1 MRRAVGRVVE
11 IYRYPV
17 KSMAG
22 ARLTQ
27 VLLGWHGL
35 DGDRRFAFRRRTER
49 GGFPWLTASRL
60 PELILYRPCD
70 GEGAAAGAV
79 PTHVRTPDGRV
90 LDLRG
95 QELADELGRRF
106 EGGVELLQLGAGIF
120 DEAPVSV
127 IARGTIGVLE
137 AESGRPLDVRR
148 FRPNVVIETEDDRA
162 FEEDGW
168 VGRSL
173 RFGAAA
179 EAAAVAVTQRDQ
191 RCVMINLDP
200 DTAASDA
207 GVQKTAVRLND
218 NHAGVYGTV
227 LSPGTI
233 SVGQE
238 VFLIDPP

>member
-1 MRRAVGRVVE
+1 MRQAVGRVVE

-22 ARLTQ
+22 GRLTQ
-27 VLLGWHGL
+27 VVLGWHGL
-35 DGDRRFAFRRRTER
+35 DGDRRFAFRRRAVR
-49 GGFPWLTASRL
+49 GGMPWLTASRL
-60 PELILYRPCD
+60 PELILHHPCD
-70 GEGAAAGAV
+70 AEGAAADV
-79 PTHVRTPDGRV
+79 PTHVRTPDGRI
-90 LDLRG
+90 LDLWG

-106 EGGVELLQLGAGIF
+106 EGGVELLELRAGIF

-127 IARGTIGVLE
+127 IARSTISELE
-137 AESGRPLDVRR
+137 AESGRSLDVRR
-148 FRPNVVIETEDDRA
+148 FRPNVVIETEDARA
-162 FEEDGW
+162 YEEDGW

-179 EAAAVAVTQRDQ
+179 KAAAVAVTQRDE

-207 GVQKTAVRLND
+207 GVMKTAVRLND
-218 NHAGVYGTV
+218 NYAGIYGTV

-238 VFLIDPP
+238 VLLDDPP